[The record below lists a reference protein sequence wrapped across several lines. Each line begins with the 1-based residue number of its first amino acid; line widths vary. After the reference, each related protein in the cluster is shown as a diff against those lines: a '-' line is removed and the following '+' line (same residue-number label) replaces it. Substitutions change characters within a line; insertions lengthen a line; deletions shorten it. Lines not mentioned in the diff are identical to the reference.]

1 MKQLNRKEVYDII
14 NEERDYQDNK
24 WGGGDHDETRSV
36 SDWLI
41 YMRIYLTKAE
51 NALYES
57 SVEDAMDAV
66 RKITAMGVAAMES
79 KGCPKR
85 KD

>member
-1 MKQLNRKEVYDII
+1 
-14 NEERDYQDNK
+14 
-24 WGGGDHDETRSV
+24 
-36 SDWLI
+36 
-41 YMRIYLTKAE
+41 MRIYLTKAE